1 MGRDRTGWDG
11 TGRDGMGRDVI
22 GQDGTGKGR
31 DGTGR
36 DGTGRDRTGRGRDGE
51 GTGKGRGRDGEG
63 TGREGGAYALAAED
77 RARVQAGGGAEE
89 EGVDSGDLSRLIH
102 DALMTG
108 RRCLR
113 GLRGRHGI
121 RLSAV

>member
-51 GTGKGRGRDGEG
+51 GTGRD
-63 TGREGGAYALAAED
+63 GREGLTLSLRKIGHVC
-77 RARVQAGGGAEE
+77 RRVVERRRR
-89 EGVDSGDLSRLIH
+89 GVGSGDLSRLIH